1 MQLTRAARV
10 KADTARRKRRILVL
24 LFGALY
30 DSRRR
35 QAERTL
41 IRYHDVIGRAQL
53 RNRREPIAHTEAAEH
68 SAIQASGS
76 APTAPDDIGAPRRFV

>member
-1 MQLTRAARV
+1 MNQLTRAARGR
-10 KADTARRKRRILVL
+10 ADTARRTRRILAL

-41 IRYHDVIGRAQL
+41 LRYHNVIGRAQL
-53 RNRREPIAHTEAAEH
+53 RNRREPIANSETAEH
-68 SAIQASGS
+68 CPIQAR
-76 APTAPDDIGAPRRFV
+76 APR